1 MEKFGNSKVAA
12 MIFAAGLG
20 TRLYPLTKDKPKALV
35 EINGQPLLQTVIENI
50 IAAGITEIVVNVHHF
65 SQLVKDYLASHSFEA
80 NIQISDETDCLLDT
94 GGGLKFAEQLLKT
107 ADHIL
112 LHNVDILSN
121 IDLNR
126 LIINHIE
133 NGALATLA
141 VKERP
146 TSRYLIFDKKTLQL
160 CGWENVKTGERLESR
175 WTDNPAKLAFS
186 GIHVVSKEIF
196 PLIQSGKKM
205 SMTPLY
211 VEMAKTQNIRG
222 YLHQHDQ
229 WLDVGKYEDVMRLG
243 GRSEQIC

>member
-1 MEKFGNSKVAA
+1 MEKFGNFKVAA

-35 EINGQPLLQTVIENI
+35 EINGQPLLQTVLEKI
-50 IAAGITEIVVNVHHF
+50 IAAGITDIVVNVHHF

-80 NIQISDETDCLLDT
+80 NIRISDETDFLLDT

-112 LHNVDILSN
+112 LHNVDILSD

-133 NGALATLA
+133 NEALATLA

-146 TSRYLIFDKKTLQL
+146 TSRYIIFDKKTMQL
-160 CGWENVKTGERLESR
+160 CGWENVKTGETLESR
-175 WTDNPAKLAFS
+175 CTDNPVKLAFS
-186 GIHVVSKEIF
+186 GIHVVSKAIF
-196 PLIQSGKKM
+196 PMIPAGKKI

-211 VEMAKTQNIRG
+211 VEMAKTQNVRG
-222 YLHQHDQ
+222 YLHQQDQ
-229 WLDVGKYEDVMRLG
+229 WMDVGKYEDVMKLARM
-243 GRSEQIC
+243 S

>member
-35 EINGQPLLQTVIENI
+35 EINGQPLLQTVIERI
-50 IAAGITEIVVNVHHF
+50 IAAGITDIVVNVHHF

-80 NIQISDETDCLLDT
+80 DIRISDETDFLLDT

-112 LHNVDILSN
+112 LHNVDILSD

-133 NGALATLA
+133 NEALATLA

-146 TSRYLIFDKKTLQL
+146 TSRYLIFDKKTMQL
-160 CGWENVKTGERLESR
+160 CGWENVKTGETLESR
-175 WTDNPAKLAFS
+175 CTDNPAKLAFS
-186 GIHVVSKEIF
+186 GIHVVSKAIF
-196 PLIQSGKKM
+196 PMIPSGKKI

-222 YLHQHDQ
+222 YLHQQDQ
-229 WLDVGKYEDVMRLG
+229 WMDVGKYEDVMKLARM
-243 GRSEQIC
+243 S

>member
-35 EINGQPLLQTVIENI
+35 EINGQPLLQTVIERI
-50 IAAGITEIVVNVHHF
+50 IAAGITDIVVNVHHF

-80 NIQISDETDCLLDT
+80 DIRISDETDFLLDT
-94 GGGLKFAEQLLKT
+94 GGGLKFAEQLLNL

-112 LHNVDILSN
+112 LHNVDILSD

-133 NGALATLA
+133 NEALATLA

-146 TSRYLIFDKKTLQL
+146 TSRYLIFDKKTMQL
-160 CGWENVKTGERLESR
+160 CGWENVKTGETLESR
-175 WTDNPAKLAFS
+175 CTDNPVKLAFS
-186 GIHVVSKEIF
+186 GIHVVSKAIF
-196 PLIQSGKKM
+196 PMIPAGKKI

-211 VEMAKTQNIRG
+211 VEMAKTQNVRG
-222 YLHQHDQ
+222 YLHQQDQ
-229 WLDVGKYEDVMRLG
+229 WMDVGKYEDVMKLARM
-243 GRSEQIC
+243 S

>member
-35 EINGQPLLQTVIENI
+35 EINGQPLLQTVIERI
-50 IAAGITEIVVNVHHF
+50 IAAGITDIVVNVHHF

-80 NIQISDETDCLLDT
+80 DIRISDETDFLLDT
-94 GGGLKFAEQLLKT
+94 GGGLKFAEQLLNP

-112 LHNVDILSN
+112 LHNVDILSD

-133 NGALATLA
+133 NEALATLA

-146 TSRYLIFDKKTLQL
+146 TSRYLIFDKKTMQL
-160 CGWENVKTGERLESR
+160 CGWENVKTGETLESR
-175 WTDNPAKLAFS
+175 CTDNPVKLAFS
-186 GIHVVSKEIF
+186 GIHVVSNAIF
-196 PLIQSGKKM
+196 PMIPSGKKI

-222 YLHQHDQ
+222 YLHQQDQ
-229 WLDVGKYEDVMRLG
+229 WMDVGKYEDVMKLVRM
-243 GRSEQIC
+243 S

>member
-35 EINGQPLLQTVIENI
+35 EINGQPLLQTVIERI
-50 IAAGITEIVVNVHHF
+50 IAAGITDIVVNVHHF

-80 NIQISDETDCLLDT
+80 DIRISDETDFLLDT

-112 LHNVDILSN
+112 LHNVDILSD

-133 NGALATLA
+133 NEALATLA

-146 TSRYLIFDKKTLQL
+146 TSRYLIFDKKTMQL
-160 CGWENVKTGERLESR
+160 CGWENVKTGETLESR
-175 WTDNPAKLAFS
+175 CTDNPVKLAFS
-186 GIHVVSKEIF
+186 GIHVVSKAIF
-196 PLIQSGKKM
+196 PMIPSGKKI

-211 VEMAKTQNIRG
+211 VEMAKTQNVRG
-222 YLHQHDQ
+222 YLHQQDQ
-229 WLDVGKYEDVMRLG
+229 WMDVGKYEDVMKLARM
-243 GRSEQIC
+243 S

>member
-35 EINGQPLLQTVIENI
+35 EINGQPLLQTVIERI
-50 IAAGITEIVVNVHHF
+50 IAAGITDIVVNVHHF

-80 NIQISDETDCLLDT
+80 DIRISDETDFLLDT
-94 GGGLKFAEQLLKT
+94 GGGLKFAEQLLNP

-112 LHNVDILSN
+112 LHNVDILSD

-133 NGALATLA
+133 NEALATLA

-146 TSRYLIFDKKTLQL
+146 TSRYLIFDKKTMQL
-160 CGWENVKTGERLESR
+160 CGWENVKTGETLESR
-175 WTDNPAKLAFS
+175 CTDNPVKLAFS
-186 GIHVVSKEIF
+186 GIHVVSKAIF
-196 PLIQSGKKM
+196 PMIPAGKKI

-222 YLHQHDQ
+222 YLHQQDQ
-229 WLDVGKYEDVMRLG
+229 WMDVGKYEDVMKLARM
-243 GRSEQIC
+243 S

>member
-35 EINGQPLLQTVIENI
+35 EINGQPLLQTVIERI
-50 IAAGITEIVVNVHHF
+50 IAAGITDIVVNVHHF

-80 NIQISDETDCLLDT
+80 DIRISDETDFLLDT

-112 LHNVDILSN
+112 LHNVDILSD

-133 NGALATLA
+133 NEALATLA

-146 TSRYLIFDKKTLQL
+146 TSRYLVFDKKTMQL
-160 CGWENVKTGERLESR
+160 CGWENVKTGETLESR
-175 WTDNPAKLAFS
+175 CTDNPVKLAFS
-186 GIHVVSKEIF
+186 GIHVVSKAIF
-196 PLIQSGKKM
+196 PMIPSGKKI

-211 VEMAKTQNIRG
+211 VEMAKTQNVRG
-222 YLHQHDQ
+222 YLHQQDQ
-229 WLDVGKYEDVMRLG
+229 WMDVGKYEDVMKLARM
-243 GRSEQIC
+243 S

>member
-1 MEKFGNSKVAA
+1 MEKFGNFKVAA

-35 EINGQPLLQTVIENI
+35 EINGQPLLQTVLEKI
-50 IAAGITEIVVNVHHF
+50 IAAGITDIVVNVHHF

-80 NIQISDETDCLLDT
+80 NIRISDETDFLLDT
-94 GGGLKFAEQLLKT
+94 GGGLKFAEQLLNP

-112 LHNVDILSN
+112 LHNVDILSD

-133 NGALATLA
+133 NEALATLA
-141 VKERP
+141 VKERS
-146 TSRYLIFDKKTLQL
+146 TSRYLIFDKKSMQL
-160 CGWENVKTGERLESR
+160 CGWENVKTGETLESR
-175 WTDNPAKLAFS
+175 CTDNPVKLAFS
-186 GIHVVSKEIF
+186 GIHVVSKAIF
-196 PLIQSGKKM
+196 PMIPAGKKI

-222 YLHQHDQ
+222 YLHQQDQ
-229 WLDVGKYEDVMRLG
+229 WMDVGKYEDVIKLER
-243 GRSEQIC
+243 RS

>member
-35 EINGQPLLQTVIENI
+35 EINGQPLLQTVIERI
-50 IAAGITEIVVNVHHF
+50 IAAGITDIVVNVHHF

-80 NIQISDETDCLLDT
+80 DIRISDETDFLLDT
-94 GGGLKFAEQLLKT
+94 GGGLKFAEQLLNP

-112 LHNVDILSN
+112 LHNVDILSD

-133 NGALATLA
+133 NEALATLA

-146 TSRYLIFDKKTLQL
+146 TSRYLIFDKKTMQL
-160 CGWENVKTGERLESR
+160 CGWENVKTGETLESR
-175 WTDNPAKLAFS
+175 WTANPVKLAFS
-186 GIHVVSKEIF
+186 GIHVVSKAIF
-196 PLIQSGKKM
+196 PMIPSGKKI

-211 VEMAKTQNIRG
+211 VEMAKTQNVRG
-222 YLHQHDQ
+222 YLHQQDQ
-229 WLDVGKYEDVMRLG
+229 WMDVGKYEDVMKLARM
-243 GRSEQIC
+243 S

>member
-35 EINGQPLLQTVIENI
+35 EINGQPLLQTVIERI
-50 IAAGITEIVVNVHHF
+50 IAAGITDIVVNVHHF

-80 NIQISDETDCLLDT
+80 DIRISDETDFLLDT

-112 LHNVDILSN
+112 LHNVDILSD

-133 NGALATLA
+133 NEALATLA

-146 TSRYLIFDKKTLQL
+146 TSRYLIFDKKTMQL
-160 CGWENVKTGERLESR
+160 CGWENVKTGETLESR
-175 WTDNPAKLAFS
+175 CTDNPVKLAFS
-186 GIHVVSKEIF
+186 GIHVVSKAIF
-196 PLIQSGKKM
+196 PMIPSGKKI

-222 YLHQHDQ
+222 YLHQQDQ
-229 WLDVGKYEDVMRLG
+229 WMDVGKYEDVMKLARM
-243 GRSEQIC
+243 S

>member
-35 EINGQPLLQTVIENI
+35 EINGQPLLQTVIERI
-50 IAAGITEIVVNVHHF
+50 IAAGITDIVVNVHHF

-80 NIQISDETDCLLDT
+80 DIRISDETDFLLDT
-94 GGGLKFAEQLLKT
+94 GGGLKFAEQLLNP

-112 LHNVDILSN
+112 LHNVDILSD

-133 NGALATLA
+133 NEALATLA

-146 TSRYLIFDKKTLQL
+146 TSRYLIFDKKTMQL
-160 CGWENVKTGERLESR
+160 CGWENVKTGETLESR
-175 WTDNPAKLAFS
+175 CTDNPVKLAFS
-186 GIHVVSKEIF
+186 GIHVVSKAIF
-196 PLIQSGKKM
+196 PMIPAGKKI

-211 VEMAKTQNIRG
+211 VEMAKTQNVRG
-222 YLHQHDQ
+222 YLHQQDQ
-229 WLDVGKYEDVMRLG
+229 WMDVGKYEDVMKLARM
-243 GRSEQIC
+243 S

>member
-35 EINGQPLLQTVIENI
+35 EINGQPLLQTVIERI
-50 IAAGITEIVVNVHHF
+50 IAAGITDIVVNVHHF

-80 NIQISDETDCLLDT
+80 DIRISDETDFLLDT
-94 GGGLKFAEQLLKT
+94 GGGLKFAEQLLNP

-112 LHNVDILSN
+112 LHNVDILSD

-133 NGALATLA
+133 NEALATLA

-146 TSRYLIFDKKTLQL
+146 TSRYLIFDKKTMQL
-160 CGWENVKTGERLESR
+160 CGWENVKTGETLESR
-175 WTDNPAKLAFS
+175 CTDNPVKLAFS
-186 GIHVVSKEIF
+186 GIHVVSKAIF
-196 PLIQSGKKM
+196 PMIPAGKKNLNDPFVCGDGEDTECPWLSASAG
-205 SMTPLY
+205 SMDGCG
-211 VEMAKTQNIRG
+211 EI
-222 YLHQHDQ
+222 
-229 WLDVGKYEDVMRLG
+229 
-243 GRSEQIC
+243 

>member
-35 EINGQPLLQTVIENI
+35 EINGQPLLQTVIERI
-50 IAAGITEIVVNVHHF
+50 IAAGITDIVVNVHHF

-80 NIQISDETDCLLDT
+80 DIRISDETDFLLDT
-94 GGGLKFAEQLLKT
+94 GGGLKFAEQLLNP

-112 LHNVDILSN
+112 LHNVDILSD

-133 NGALATLA
+133 NEALATLA

-146 TSRYLIFDKKTLQL
+146 TSRYLIFDKKTMQL
-160 CGWENVKTGERLESR
+160 CGWENVKTGETLESR
-175 WTDNPAKLAFS
+175 CTDNPVKLAFS
-186 GIHVVSKEIF
+186 GIHVVSKAIF
-196 PLIQSGKKM
+196 PMIPAGKKI

-222 YLHQHDQ
+222 YLHQQDQ
-229 WLDVGKYEDVMRLG
+229 WMDVGKYEDVIKLERK
-243 GRSEQIC
+243 S

>member
-35 EINGQPLLQTVIENI
+35 EINGQPLLQTVIERI
-50 IAAGITEIVVNVHHF
+50 IAAGITDIVVNVHHF

-80 NIQISDETDCLLDT
+80 DIRISDETDFLLDT
-94 GGGLKFAEQLLKT
+94 GGGLKFAEQLLNP

-112 LHNVDILSN
+112 LHNVDILSD

-133 NGALATLA
+133 NVSLATLA

-146 TSRYLIFDKKTLQL
+146 TSRYLIFDKKTMQL
-160 CGWENVKTGERLESR
+160 CGWENVKTGETLESR
-175 WTDNPAKLAFS
+175 CTDNPVKLAFS
-186 GIHVVSKEIF
+186 GIHVVSKAIF
-196 PLIQSGKKM
+196 PMIPSGKKI

-211 VEMAKTQNIRG
+211 VEMAKTQNVRG
-222 YLHQHDQ
+222 YLHQQDQ
-229 WLDVGKYEDVMRLG
+229 WMDVGKYEDVMKLARM
-243 GRSEQIC
+243 S

>member
-35 EINGQPLLQTVIENI
+35 EINGQPLLQTVIERI
-50 IAAGITEIVVNVHHF
+50 IAAGITDIVVNVHHF

-80 NIQISDETDCLLDT
+80 DIRISDETDFLLDT
-94 GGGLKFAEQLLKT
+94 GGGLKFAEQLLNP

-112 LHNVDILSN
+112 LHNVDILSD

-133 NGALATLA
+133 NEALATLA

-146 TSRYLIFDKKTLQL
+146 TSRYLIFDKKTMQL
-160 CGWENVKTGERLESR
+160 CGWENVKTGETLESR
-175 WTDNPAKLAFS
+175 CTDNPVKLAFS
-186 GIHVVSKEIF
+186 GIHVVSKAIF
-196 PLIQSGKKM
+196 PMIPSGKKI

-222 YLHQHDQ
+222 YLHQQDQ
-229 WLDVGKYEDVMRLG
+229 WMDVGKYEDVMKLARM
-243 GRSEQIC
+243 S

>member
-20 TRLYPLTKDKPKALV
+20 MRLYPLTKDKPKALV
-35 EINGQPLLQTVIENI
+35 EINGQPLLQTVIERI
-50 IAAGITEIVVNVHHF
+50 IAAGITDIVVNVHHF

-80 NIQISDETDCLLDT
+80 DIRISDETDFLLDT
-94 GGGLKFAEQLLKT
+94 GGGLKFAEQLLNL

-112 LHNVDILSN
+112 LHNVDILSD

-133 NGALATLA
+133 NEALATLA

-146 TSRYLIFDKKTLQL
+146 TSRYLIFDKKTMQL
-160 CGWENVKTGERLESR
+160 CGWENVKTGETLESR
-175 WTDNPAKLAFS
+175 CTDNPVKLAFS
-186 GIHVVSKEIF
+186 GIHVVSKAIF
-196 PLIQSGKKM
+196 PMIPAGKKI

-211 VEMAKTQNIRG
+211 VEMAKTQNVRG
-222 YLHQHDQ
+222 YLHQQDQ
-229 WLDVGKYEDVMRLG
+229 WMDVGKYEDVMKLARM
-243 GRSEQIC
+243 S

>member
-35 EINGQPLLQTVIENI
+35 EINGQPLLQTVLEKI
-50 IAAGITEIVVNVHHF
+50 IAAGITDIVVNVHHF

-80 NIQISDETDCLLDT
+80 DIRISDETDFLLDT
-94 GGGLKFAEQLLKT
+94 GGGLKFAEQLLKN

-112 LHNVDILSN
+112 LHNVDIFSS

-126 LIINHIE
+126 LIVNHIE
-133 NGALATLA
+133 NRALATLA
-141 VKERP
+141 VKERS
-146 TSRYLIFDKKTLQL
+146 TSRYLIFDKKSMQL

-175 WTDNPAKLAFS
+175 SSRNPVKLAFS
-186 GIHVVSKEIF
+186 GIHVVSKEVF
-196 PLIQSGKKM
+196 PMIPAGKKI

-222 YLHQHDQ
+222 YLHQQDQ
-229 WLDVGKYEDVMRLG
+229 WMDVGKYEDVIKLERK
-243 GRSEQIC
+243 S

>member
-35 EINGQPLLQTVIENI
+35 EINGQPLLQTVIERI
-50 IAAGITEIVVNVHHF
+50 IAAGITDIVVNVHHF

-80 NIQISDETDCLLDT
+80 DIRISDETDFLLDT

-112 LHNVDILSN
+112 LHNVDILSD

-133 NGALATLA
+133 NEALATLA

-146 TSRYLIFDKKTLQL
+146 TSRYLVFDKKTMQL
-160 CGWENVKTGERLESR
+160 CGWENVKTGETLESR
-175 WTDNPAKLAFS
+175 CTDNPVKLAFS
-186 GIHVVSKEIF
+186 GIHVVSKAIF
-196 PLIQSGKKM
+196 PMIPAGKKI

-211 VEMAKTQNIRG
+211 VEMAKTQNVRG
-222 YLHQHDQ
+222 YLHQQDQ
-229 WLDVGKYEDVMRLG
+229 WMDVGKYEDVMKLARM
-243 GRSEQIC
+243 S

>member
-1 MEKFGNSKVAA
+1 MEKFENSKVAA

-35 EINGQPLLQTVIENI
+35 EINGQPLLQTVIERI
-50 IAAGITEIVVNVHHF
+50 IAAGITDIVVNVHHF

-80 NIQISDETDCLLDT
+80 DIRISDETDFLLDT

-112 LHNVDILSN
+112 LHNVDILSD

-133 NGALATLA
+133 NEALATLA

-146 TSRYLIFDKKTLQL
+146 TSRYLIFDKKTMQL
-160 CGWENVKTGERLESR
+160 CGWENVKTGETLESR
-175 WTDNPAKLAFS
+175 CTDNPVKLAFS
-186 GIHVVSKEIF
+186 GIHGVSKAIF
-196 PLIQSGKKM
+196 PMIPSGKKI

-222 YLHQHDQ
+222 YLHQQDQ
-229 WLDVGKYEDVMRLG
+229 WMDVGKYEDVMKLARM
-243 GRSEQIC
+243 S

>member
-35 EINGQPLLQTVIENI
+35 EINGQPLLQTVIERI
-50 IAAGITEIVVNVHHF
+50 IAAGITDIVVNVHHF

-80 NIQISDETDCLLDT
+80 DIRISDETDFLLDT
-94 GGGLKFAEQLLKT
+94 GGGLKFAEQLLNP

-112 LHNVDILSN
+112 LHNVDILSD

-133 NGALATLA
+133 NEALATLA

-146 TSRYLIFDKKTLQL
+146 TSRYLIFDKKTMQL
-160 CGWENVKTGERLESR
+160 CGWENVKTGETLESR
-175 WTDNPAKLAFS
+175 CTDNPVKLAFS
-186 GIHVVSKEIF
+186 GIHVVSKAIF
-196 PLIQSGKKM
+196 PMIPSGKKI

-211 VEMAKTQNIRG
+211 VEMAKTQNVRG
-222 YLHQHDQ
+222 YLHQQDQ
-229 WLDVGKYEDVMRLG
+229 WMDVGKYEDVMKLARM
-243 GRSEQIC
+243 S